1 MWCKSLPFGY
11 KLSPLIFCDFTES
24 VAQIF
29 RRRMTGKGVH
39 IFVFVDDFLVI
50 GDTREDTVRGME
62 ALEALFEELGLQWA
76 AHKRRGPAR
85 AIEFRGFLLVNDLEG
100 AGRFIGLTKGR
111 RDKVARL
118 IKDWM
123 SRRPSGE
130 EESMGV
136 RAKAEPKEL
145 ASLLGLLVFCA
156 SVIPHGRT
164 YMQGM
169 LRQFAGL
176 EVDWTRGAVRHV
188 GGGWSRIELSPGF
201 WSQATHS
208 AASCI

>member
-1 MWCKSLPFGY
+1 
-11 KLSPLIFCDFTES
+11 
-24 VAQIF
+24 
-29 RRRMTGKGVH
+29 MTGKGVH

-85 AIEFRGFLLVNDLEG
+85 AIEFLGFLLVNDLEG

-123 SRRPSGE
+123 ARRPSGE
-130 EESMGV
+130 EESLGV

-145 ASLLGLLVFCA
+145 ASLLARLLRVGHPTREDLHA
-156 SVIPHGRT
+156 GHVEAVRGPGGR
-164 YMQGM
+164 
-169 LRQFAGL
+169 LDERRSA
-176 EVDWTRGAVRHV
+176 TRGRQVGPHRFGTRILERSSVVARGRRAHV
-188 GGGWSRIELSPGF
+188 
-201 WSQATHS
+201 
-208 AASCI
+208 